1 MHDLSSVIR
10 AELEAAKSFFSLL
23 KDENTALA
31 EGNSERISQVTQAKS
46 EHLKKIADITQ
57 MRNQL
62 LPLSEI
68 PAWLDSHPE
77 LSDAW
82 HDLKQLAEQIHQL
95 NELNGKMIDVRLRS
109 TQQALAVLHSLS
121 KTATNLYGPDG
132 QASFGM
138 PSSRHPIE
146 NA

>member
-1 MHDLSSVIR
+1 MPDLSSVIR
-10 AELEAAKSFFSLL
+10 AELEAAKAFFSLL
-23 KDENTALA
+23 NDENTALV
-31 EGNSERISQVTQAKS
+31 EGNTERISQVVQTKS
-46 EHLKKIADITQ
+46 EQLKKIADITQ

-62 LPLSEI
+62 LPLTEI

-77 LSDAW
+77 SSDAW
-82 HDLKQLAEQIHQL
+82 QNLKQLAEKIHQL

-138 PSSRHPIE
+138 PASRHRIE
-146 NA
+146 NV